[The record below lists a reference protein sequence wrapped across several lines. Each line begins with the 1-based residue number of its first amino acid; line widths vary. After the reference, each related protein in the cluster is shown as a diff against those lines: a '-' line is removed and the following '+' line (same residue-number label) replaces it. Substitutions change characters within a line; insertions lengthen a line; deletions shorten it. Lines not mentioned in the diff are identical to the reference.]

1 MAPQFFR
8 SLYRVV
14 VRERKQAHAAPAQ
27 QSVELLG
34 VAVTFATEF
43 SGKGGG
49 AGSRKVR
56 VDMKV
61 ALHNDK
67 SRRRALQGDDN
78 HANLKKIQLL
88 NYLDTKIGTLT
99 LQ

>member
-8 SLYRVV
+8 SLDRVMV
-14 VRERKQAHAAPAQ
+14 GKRKQAHAALAQ

-34 VAVTFATEF
+34 IAITFATEF

-67 SRRRALQGDDN
+67 SRRRALQGDYN
-78 HANLKKIQLL
+78 QANLKKIQLL
-88 NYLDTKIGTLT
+88 NYLDTQIGTLT
-99 LQ
+99 LL

>member
-8 SLYRVV
+8 SLYRVMV
-14 VRERKQAHAAPAQ
+14 GERKQAHAATAK
-27 QSVELLG
+27 QSVELLRI
-34 VAVTFATEF
+34 AITFATEF

-49 AGSRKVR
+49 AGSGKVR

-88 NYLDTKIGTLT
+88 NYLDTQIGTLT

>member
-1 MAPQFFR
+1 M
-8 SLYRVV
+8 VG
-14 VRERKQAHAAPAQ
+14 EGKQAHAALAQ

-34 VAVTFATEF
+34 IAITFATEF

-67 SRRRALQGDDN
+67 SRRRALQGDDY
-78 HANLKKIQLL
+78 HANLKKIQPL
-88 NYLDTKIGTLT
+88 NYLDTQIGTLT
-99 LQ
+99 FP

>member
-14 VRERKQAHAAPAQ
+14 VCEGKQAHAALAQ
-27 QSVELLG
+27 QSVELLRI
-34 VAVTFATEF
+34 AITFATEF

-67 SRRRALQGDDN
+67 SRRCALQADDN
-78 HANLKKIQLL
+78 QANLKRIKLL
-88 NYLDTKIGTLT
+88 NCLHTQSGTLT
-99 LQ
+99 LL

>member
-8 SLYRVV
+8 SLYRVMV
-14 VRERKQAHAAPAQ
+14 GEGKQAHAALAQ

-34 VAVTFATEF
+34 IAVTFATEF

-49 AGSRKVR
+49 AGSRKGR

-67 SRRRALQGDDN
+67 GRRCALQPDYT
-78 HANLKKIQLL
+78 HANLKIIQLL
-88 NYLDTKIGTLT
+88 NYLDTQIGTLT
-99 LQ
+99 LL